1 MLIVKVILALL
12 ATLNF
17 DYSLESANDLL
28 VAGLAWLISL
38 EVICDL
44 FPEAYVSASS
54 LASP

>member
-1 MLIVKVILALL
+1 MLIVEVILALL

-28 VAGLAWLISL
+28 VAGLDWLISL
-38 EVICDL
+38 EVIGDL